1 MSERC
6 VKVLSRII
14 TIVAWSEGAG
24 QSDLSVRTNWT
35 ALLLPPHI
43 SSHSYTLTPNNDNS
57 DERMD
62 ECSDNV
68 AE

>member
-1 MSERC
+1 M
-6 VKVLSRII
+6 KVLSRII
-14 TIVAWSEGAG
+14 TIVAWSEGVG
-24 QSDLSVRTNWT
+24 QSDLSVGTNWT
-35 ALLLPPHI
+35 AQLLPTRI
-43 SSHSYTLTPNNDNS
+43 SSHSYTLTPNNDDS